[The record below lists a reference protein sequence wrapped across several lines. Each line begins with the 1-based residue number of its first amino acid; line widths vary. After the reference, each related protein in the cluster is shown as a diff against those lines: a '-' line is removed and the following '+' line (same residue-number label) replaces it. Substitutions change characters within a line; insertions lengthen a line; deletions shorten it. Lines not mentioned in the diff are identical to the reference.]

1 MSEQPS
7 LINNDTK
14 VFITNT
20 LKKCHKVK
28 ETYYNYMYN
37 IGAFVFLIALFGI
50 ILVIKY
56 RGKPTFKRR
65 YFFFIKI

>member
-37 IGAFVFLIALFGI
+37 INKIYLNSI
-50 ILVIKY
+50 
-56 RGKPTFKRR
+56 
-65 YFFFIKI
+65 FIKIPRYFISIIIFM